1 MKTLIT
7 DARTSTHPHATH
19 SPGPWH
25 AQGRYIV
32 PYGDGPS
39 IGHATIL
46 KAPSL
51 KKQPDYD
58 RQGYVNARLMAAAP
72 EMYDA
77 LVQTLVLLQDGDS
90 SEFDADNLES
100 LITNILVN
108 LEKPI
113 EISL

>member
-7 DARTSTHPHATH
+7 NARTSTHAPAAP

-58 RQGYVNARLMAAAP
+58 AQGYINARLMAAAP
-72 EMYDA
+72 SMYDA
-77 LVQTLVLLQDGDS
+77 LVKTLALLQDGDA
-90 SEFDADNLES
+90 EEYEAAALEN
-100 LITNILVN
+100 LITDILVN
-108 LEKPI
+108 LESPI
-113 EISL
+113 

>member
-1 MKTLIT
+1 MLIT
-7 DARTSTHPHATH
+7 NKITVTNHPRKH

-32 PYGDGPS
+32 PFGDGPT

-58 RQGYVNARLMAAAP
+58 AQGYVNARLMAAAP
-72 EMYDA
+72 SMYDA
-77 LVQTLVLLQDGDS
+77 LVATLNLLQDPNGD
-90 SEFDADNLES
+90 EFQANSLES
-100 LITNILVN
+100 LITDLLTE
-108 LEKPI
+108 LERP
-113 EISL
+113 L

>member
-1 MKTLIT
+1 MIVIETKNT
-7 DARTSTHPHATH
+7 THNLATP

-32 PYGDGPS
+32 PFGDGPT

-58 RQGYVNARLMAAAP
+58 AQGYVNARLMAAAP
-72 EMYDA
+72 SMYDA
-77 LVQTLVLLQDGDS
+77 LVATLKLLQDPNGD
-90 SEFDADNLES
+90 EFQANALES
-100 LITNILVN
+100 RITDLLTE
-108 LEKPI
+108 LERP
-113 EISL
+113 L

>member
-1 MKTLIT
+1 MNTLIT
-7 DARTSTHPHATH
+7 NANTAVAPHRTP

-58 RQGYVNARLMAAAP
+58 AQGYINARLMAAAP
-72 EMYDA
+72 EMFDL
-77 LVQTLVLLQDGDS
+77 LVHTLSLLQDGNS
-90 SEFDADNLES
+90 NEFDADRLECD
-100 LITNILVN
+100 ITELLTN
-108 LEKPI
+108 LEKP
-113 EISL
+113 L

>member
-1 MKTLIT
+1 MIVIETKNT
-7 DARTSTHPHATH
+7 THNLATP

-32 PYGDGPS
+32 PLGDGPS

-58 RQGYVNARLMAAAP
+58 AQGYINARLMAAAP
-72 EMYDA
+72 SMYDA
-77 LVQTLVLLQDGDS
+77 LVCTLSLLQDGDA
-90 SEFDADNLES
+90 EPHQANELEA
-100 LITNILVN
+100 LITDILVN
-108 LEKPI
+108 LESPI
-113 EISL
+113 

>member
-1 MKTLIT
+1 MLIT
-7 DARTSTHPHATH
+7 NTNTATHAHVTH

-32 PYGDGPS
+32 PFGDGPS

-58 RQGYVNARLMAAAP
+58 AQGFINARLMAAAP
-72 EMYDA
+72 CMHDA
-77 LVQTLVLLQDGDS
+77 LVATLKLLQDPEGD
-90 SEFDADNLES
+90 EHQANQLEDRISDLLAS
-100 LITNILVN
+100 LERPL
-108 LEKPI
+108 
-113 EISL
+113 

>member
-1 MKTLIT
+1 MIVIETKNT
-7 DARTSTHPHATH
+7 THNLATP

-32 PYGDGPS
+32 PYGDGPT

-58 RQGYVNARLMAAAP
+58 AQGYVNARLMAAAP
-72 EMYDA
+72 SMYDA
-77 LVQTLVLLQDGDS
+77 LVATLNLLQDPDG
-90 SEFDADNLES
+90 EEYQAHALES
-100 LITNILVN
+100 RITDILTE
-108 LEKPI
+108 LERP
-113 EISL
+113 L

>member
-1 MKTLIT
+1 MLIT
-7 DARTSTHPHATH
+7 NTRTATH
-19 SPGPWH
+19 AHVTPSPGPWH

-58 RQGYVNARLMAAAP
+58 AQGYLNARLMAAAP
-72 EMYDA
+72 CMYDA
-77 LVQTLVLLQDGDS
+77 LVATLKLLQDPEGD
-90 SEFDADNLES
+90 EYQANALES
-100 LITNILVN
+100 RISDILAT
-108 LEKPI
+108 LEQP
-113 EISL
+113 L